1 MKPLPSGEGFCCYLF
16 RFNFQTN
23 CAMIDSSKA
32 ILLRFFQNHGLTA
45 ASVIEEAL
53 SYFEEKCLFKN
64 DFFLKEGVVSNEYMI
79 LETGVLRAFTHDTEG
94 ADVTTS
100 FYGAG
105 SLVLEVASFFHR
117 TPSKEN
123 MQALTDSKG
132 WVITFE
138 KLNGLFHAHPAFRET
153 GRSILVKGFA
163 SLKERMLSMIN
174 ETAEQRYLTL
184 LQKNPDIFQQAPL
197 KHIAS
202 YLGITDTSLSR
213 IRKELA
219 KR

>member
-1 MKPLPSGEGFCCYLF
+1 
-16 RFNFQTN
+16 
-23 CAMIDSSKA
+23 
-32 ILLRFFQNHGLTA
+32 LLRFFQNHGLTT
-45 ASVIEEAL
+45 ASVVEEAL
-53 SYFEEKCLFKN
+53 SCFDEKDILKN
-64 DFFLKEGVVSNEYMI
+64 EFFLKEGFVSNEYMI
-79 LETGVLRAFTHDTEG
+79 LETGFLRAFTYDTEG
-94 ADVTTS
+94 NDVTTN

-105 SLVLEVASFFHR
+105 NLVLEVASFFHR

-123 MQALTDSKG
+123 MQALVDSKG
-132 WVITFE
+132 WVISFE

-163 SLKERMLSMIN
+163 ALKERMLSMIN

-202 YLGITDTSLSR
+202 YLGVTDTSLSR

>member
-1 MKPLPSGEGFCCYLF
+1 MVDPSK
-16 RFNFQTN
+16 Q
-23 CAMIDSSKA
+23 M
-32 ILLRFFQNHGLTA
+32 LLRFFQTHGLNF

-53 SYFEEKCLFKN
+53 SYFEEKEFGKA
-64 DFFLKEGVVSNEYMI
+64 DFFLKEGLVSNEYMI
-79 LETGVLRAFTHDTEG
+79 LQTGFLRAFTHDTDG
-94 ADVTTS
+94 NDVTTN
-100 FYGAG
+100 FYGPG
-105 SLVLEVASFFHR
+105 NLVLEVASFFHR

-123 MQALTDSKG
+123 MQALVPSKG

-163 SLKERMLSMIN
+163 ALKERMLSMIN